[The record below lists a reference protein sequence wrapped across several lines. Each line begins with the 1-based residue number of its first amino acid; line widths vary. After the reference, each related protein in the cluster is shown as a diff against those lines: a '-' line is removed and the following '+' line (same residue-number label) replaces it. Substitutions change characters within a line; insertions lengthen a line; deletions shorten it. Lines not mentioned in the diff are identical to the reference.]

1 MCPYCID
8 VKLLMCHY
16 LIFYRC
22 KAVASLLSVPP
33 IAVLVAVLGLLSFA
47 MAHAE
52 VHVLDTLWK
61 EPGVLWL
68 AIGMPTGTLTIIK
81 TLLVMFT
88 NYLWY

>member
-1 MCPYCID
+1 M
-8 VKLLMCHY
+8 
-16 LIFYRC
+16 
-22 KAVASLLSVPP
+22 ASLLSVPP
-33 IAVLVAVLGLLSFA
+33 LAVLVAVLGLLSFA

-52 VHVLDTLWK
+52 VHVPDTLWK

-81 TLLVMFT
+81 TLLVIFT